1 MSISIRPAT
10 TADVEA
16 IHVLLRDYASEGQL
30 LARSTDEICE
40 HLSNFVVAEREG
52 AVRGCGSL
60 EVFTEELGEVR
71 SLAVRPGEHG
81 HGYGRLMIQEL
92 EIAARRLGLT
102 RLMALTYVPGFFRKL
117 GFRIVAMETLPEK
130 VFGVCVTCPKFDHC
144 DEIAMEKQLGSS

>member
-60 EVFTEELGEVR
+60 EVFTEDRRHGNFAGESVR
-71 SLAVRPGEHG
+71 RMR
-81 HGYGRLMIQEL
+81 Y
-92 EIAARRLGLT
+92 
-102 RLMALTYVPGFFRKL
+102 
-117 GFRIVAMETLPEK
+117 LPK
-130 VFGVCVTCPKFDHC
+130 
-144 DEIAMEKQLGSS
+144 I